1 MHFFTVVNTANP
13 KSNIAPMTAQQRQ
26 PANYIDKRPL
36 FSPIQTAVIGILLS
50 VTGFFAAQQVI
61 AFNRMMEKF
70 EEMSNRLSRT
80 ESVTVGLRRDVD
92 RHENVLERLT
102 SYHQRVSFLPKDDNI
117 Q

>member
-1 MHFFTVVNTANP
+1 MRFFTVGNTANQA
-13 KSNIAPMTAQQRQ
+13 SNIAPMTAQQRQ

-61 AFNRMMEKF
+61 AFNRMVEKF
-70 EEMSNRLSRT
+70 DEMSTRLSKT
-80 ESVTVGLRRDVD
+80 ESSAVSLRRDVD

-102 SYHQRVSFLPKDDNI
+102 SYHQRVSFLPKDDNT

>member
-1 MHFFTVVNTANP
+1 
-13 KSNIAPMTAQQRQ
+13 MTAQQRQ

-50 VTGFFAAQQVI
+50 VTGFFAAQQGI

-92 RHENVLERLT
+92 RHENVLDRLT
-102 SYHQRVSFLPKDDNI
+102 SYHQRVSFDTFGIIDDNDKT